1 MPTPPHRHNRRAGNV
16 LVLVILAIVF
26 LSALAAGVVS
36 FLGTANM
43 DTPISNLAEKVYYN
57 AESGFRYLVNS
68 YDSTGDTNGNGY
80 ADDDRAN
87 LLIALDGATVNL
99 PSNLGSFSLDIRPYW
114 FVATASYAAANSIT
128 VRFPGSMPTGYTPP
142 GTGVLEVED
151 NSPHAY
157 TAVSVSA
164 PNVTFT
170 LADTVTIAAGKSVYM
185 TLAPTGAQSVAAG
198 GSLTLSSTTG
208 SIVPDRAGQIEVN
221 GVAATYRAA
230 SYDSSSNTIT
240 LTGLSTAVSV
250 GASDRVVL
258 KKCALMTSTGRAGI
272 SGYATADNVEYN
284 MYFADAAGA
293 GEEIE
298 EEANA
303 HTTEMNSKE
312 GFTDP
317 GNGFTTGTYVS
328 SDGTTDT
335 YVVTKQVDVDDD
347 PDSPCTSGHGN
358 NPNPAKIRYSTL
370 YWDKNSLL
378 ASLWQNATSNH
389 LLSYDVQVKN
399 AWGYQLDYGAGGLD
413 FRLHEASTAGEYNT
427 LGLSFMKFRYKNS
440 CSVSQGWRDEIPDA
454 IKPTVDS
461 VDSHKENLADHCLLV
476 LWVQDSDALSGQPTK
491 DWIAYR
497 DLTDELCIRG
507 MQKEIDGQC
516 VTDDSTLLVRVVEKM
531 VNSTKT
537 SDITV
542 YYGDASNPSNPT
554 WRERD
559 GWNWIYHPGG
569 CGPRTPNSVPY
580 DYGTLRQVYYKN
592 STYTSNSPFP
602 TFPPLSVSSWNSTYD
617 YFSFVENGSGASI
630 ATWHRINPNQSSTF
644 QLQPDGGTLRTTK
657 FLSPSSGT
665 FPTNRA
671 ELGLHSFG
679 GGASNTAIGYKDFS
693 IQFLMPGSG
702 ASGGVSGAVMR

>member
-1 MPTPPHRHNRRAGNV
+1 MSHQPHRHNRRAGSV

-68 YDSTGDTNGNGY
+68 YDSTGDTNGNGF

-87 LLIALDGATVNL
+87 VLIALDGATVNL
-99 PSNLGSFSLDIRPYW
+99 PGNLGSFSLDIRPYW
-114 FVATASYAAANSIT
+114 FITTTSYAAANSIT

-142 GTGVLEVED
+142 ATGVLEVED

-157 TAVSVSA
+157 TAVSVNA
-164 PNVTFT
+164 PFVTFT
-170 LADTVTIAAGKSVYM
+170 LADTVTITAGKSVYM
-185 TLAPTGAQSVAAG
+185 TLAPTGAQSVSAG
-198 GSLTLSSTTG
+198 GSLTLSSSTG
-208 SIVPDRAGQIEVN
+208 SIVPDRAGQIEAN
-221 GVAATYRAA
+221 GVSA
-230 SYDSSSNTIT
+230 SYRTASYNAGTNVVT
-240 LTGLSTAVSV
+240 LVGLSAAVSV
-250 GASDRVVL
+250 GAADRVVL
-258 KKCALMTSTGRAGI
+258 KKCAFMTSTGKAGV

-284 MYFADAAGA
+284 MYFADHSGA
-293 GEEIE
+293 GEDIE
-298 EEANA
+298 SGANA
-303 HTTEMNSKE
+303 HTTEMNNKD

-317 GNGFTTGTYVS
+317 GNGFTTGTYVAA
-328 SDGTTDT
+328 DGTTEA

-358 NPNPAKIRYSTL
+358 NPNPAHIRYSTL
-370 YWDKNSLL
+370 YWNKNSLL
-378 ASLWQNATSNH
+378 SSLWQNATSNH

-399 AWGYQLDYGAGGLD
+399 AWGYQLDYGAGGLN
-413 FRLHEASTAGEYNT
+413 FRLHQSSTSGKYNT
-427 LGLSFMKFRYKNS
+427 LGLSFMKFRYKDS
-440 CSVSQGWRDEIPDA
+440 CQVSQGWRDEIPDA

-461 VDSHKENLADHCLLV
+461 IQSHQENLADHCLLV
-476 LWVQDSDALSGQPTK
+476 LWIQEVSGGEEHK

-507 MQKEIDGQC
+507 MQNSIDGQC
-516 VTDDSTLLVRVVEKM
+516 VTDDSTLMVRVVEKM

-542 YYGDASNPSNPT
+542 YYGDASNPGNPG
-554 WRERD
+554 WWEHS
-559 GWNWIYHPGG
+559 GWNWTYHSGG

-580 DYGTLRQVYYKN
+580 DYGTLRQVYFKN
-592 STYTSNSPFP
+592 STYSSNSPFP

-617 YFSFVENGSGASI
+617 YFSFVENGSGSSI
-630 ATWHRINPNQSSTF
+630 ATWNRINPNQSSTF
-644 QLQPDGGTLRTTK
+644 QLQADGGTLRTTK

-665 FPTNRA
+665 FPTTRS

-693 IQFLMPGSG
+693 IQFLVPGSG
-702 ASGGVSGAVMR
+702 STGGVSGAVMR